1 MREYLKLLQT
11 SALFEGISEDE
22 ILQLLVCLNANIR
35 VFGRG
40 ETVLRL
46 GEDLEHIGL
55 VLNGRVLV
63 FRDGLLGERTL
74 IAQVSKG
81 GLFAE
86 ALAFARIRELPVSVE
101 ALEKSE
107 ILFLKS
113 AKLLATC
120 HSNCVF
126 HRTLVSN
133 MMSILAQKSLLLSSK
148 IRHISKRTTREKLL
162 SYLYEQASA
171 SQSTQFIIPFNRQ
184 ELADYLCVDRSAM
197 SNELSKLQQEGILSF
212 HKSAFKLM
220 EYKQHKD

>member
-86 ALAFARIRELPVSVE
+86 ALAFARISELPVSVE

-107 ILFLKS
+107 IL
-113 AKLLATC
+113 
-120 HSNCVF
+120 
-126 HRTLVSN
+126 
-133 MMSILAQKSLLLSSK
+133 
-148 IRHISKRTTREKLL
+148 
-162 SYLYEQASA
+162 
-171 SQSTQFIIPFNRQ
+171 
-184 ELADYLCVDRSAM
+184 
-197 SNELSKLQQEGILSF
+197 
-212 HKSAFKLM
+212 
-220 EYKQHKD
+220 